1 MTFIFSLLPLAIAS
15 SAKITAA
22 FVELD
27 SLLHLSHNNYL
38 KSTYT
43 YTFQKQNSFVKN
55 IQLIVFSKNSNPSG
69 NSP

>member
-27 SLLHLSHNNYL
+27 SLVPLSNHYL
-38 KSTYT
+38 SSLV
-43 YTFQKQNSFVKN
+43 NLNVKF
-55 IQLIVFSKNSNPSG
+55 I
-69 NSP
+69 